1 MPLSPGN
8 SQLSD
13 NQCLTIDS
21 VVIGQFSDSGI
32 AEFMG
37 VLISLYHRGEIVEL
51 QTLFPDVG
59 KWELKS
65 SFCALI
71 FTDVAAK

>member
-32 AEFMG
+32 TEFMG
-37 VLISLYHRGEIVEL
+37 VLISLYHRGEIV
-51 QTLFPDVG
+51 G
-59 KWELKS
+59 KWELKP